1 MAISHPNFTYVEN
14 KVRKKVFGVFNN
26 VDSKNRPH
34 STGIVFAIPPPE
46 YPFAIYM
53 FTGKKTAK
61 IRNIKRN
68 PATSFVVTFPHY
80 YLRFAPTF
88 YAMFR
93 GTSEIL
99 PIEDEVFQLAFS
111 QKMVTRKALKE
122 DPTEMRDNC
131 VIRLIPE
138 PTVFCFGLGI
148 NPLKLIQNP
157 EVANYKVSIPA
168 ERLS

>member
-1 MAISHPNFTYVEN
+1 LAVSHPDFAYIEK
-14 KVRKKVFGVFNN
+14 KVRKKIFGVISTI
-26 VDSKNRPH
+26 DSKNRPH

-53 FTGKKTAK
+53 FTCKKTAK
-61 IRNIKRN
+61 VRNILRN

-93 GTSEIL
+93 GTSDIL
-99 PIEDEVFQLAFS
+99 PIEDGVFQLAFS
-111 QKMVTRKALKE
+111 QKIVTRKALKE
-122 DPTEMRDNC
+122 DFLEIRDNC
-131 VIRLIPE
+131 VIRLVPE

-148 NPLKLIQNP
+148 NPLKLIRNP
-157 EVANYKVSIPA
+157 GVANYKVIIPV
-168 ERLS
+168 ERLC

>member
-1 MAISHPNFTYVEN
+1 LTVSHPDFAYIEK
-14 KVRKKVFGVFNN
+14 KVRKKVFGVISTI
-26 VDSKNRPH
+26 DSKDRPH

-53 FTGKKTAK
+53 VTGKKAVK
-61 IRNIKRN
+61 ARNIRRI
-68 PATSFVVTFPHY
+68 PATAFVVTFPHY
-80 YLRFAPTF
+80 YIRFAPTF

-99 PIEDEVFQLAFS
+99 PIDDEVFRLAFS
-111 QKMVTRKALKE
+111 KKMVTRKALKE
-122 DPTEMRDNC
+122 DLIELGDNC
-131 VIRLIPE
+131 VIKLIPE

-148 NPLKLIQNP
+148 NPLKLIRNP
-157 EVANYKVSIPA
+157 GVANYKVTIPV